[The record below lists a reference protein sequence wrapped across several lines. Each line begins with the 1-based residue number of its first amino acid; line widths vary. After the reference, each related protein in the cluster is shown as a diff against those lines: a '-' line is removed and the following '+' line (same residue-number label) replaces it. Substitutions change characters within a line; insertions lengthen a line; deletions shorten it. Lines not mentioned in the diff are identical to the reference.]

1 MSEVGIQK
9 LLEAGVH
16 FGHQTSRWN
25 PNMRRHIAG
34 EIDGIHIIDLLQTEE
49 MLEDARRFVG
59 ELTSGGGKVLFVGT
73 KKQASGVIE
82 DWAVRSNM
90 PYVTR
95 RWLPG
100 LLTNF
105 NIASARIKRLHELT
119 ELTESG
125 QIDLLPTKE
134 RMNLQAELAKLEFA
148 LGGVREMDRVPDAVF
163 IIDLKSEEIAL
174 REATR
179 LRLPVIAL
187 VDTNCDPGLIDYVV
201 PGNDDAIR
209 SCELVIS
216 TVGEAIEEGA
226 GAWAV
231 IEEKRRA
238 EEQVRREKEEAEKAK
253 REEEERVRRE
263 AIEKEQAEEKARAR
277 AEHQAMAEAQAA
289 KPAPKTHPQ
298 AVPDDPKEAV
308 PEHPQAV
315 VPDHPQAVVPDHPQ
329 AVVPD
334 HPQAVVPDQEPA
346 EEQTKV
352 EEPAAE
358 ELAADEAA
366 EVPKEEAADSAGSEE
381 APDEEVVATEEAP
394 EAEGSEE
401 ESK

>member
-1 MSEVGIQK
+1 MSQVGIQE

-82 DWAVRSNM
+82 DWAARSNM

-100 LLTNF
+100 LLTNY

-134 RMNLQAELAKLEFA
+134 RMNMQAELAKLEFA
-148 LGGVREMDRVPDAVF
+148 LGGVRDMDRVPDAVF
-163 IIDLKSEEIAL
+163 IVDLKAEEIAL

-216 TVGEAIEEGA
+216 TVGEAIEQGA

-238 EEQVRREKEEAEKAK
+238 EEQARREKEEAEKKK

-277 AEHQAMAEAQAA
+277 AEQQAKAEAEAA
-289 KPAPKTHPQ
+289 KPAPKPHPQ
-298 AVPDDPKEAV
+298 AVPDHPQAV
-308 PEHPQAV
+308 PDHPQAV

-334 HPQAVVPDQEPA
+334 HPQAVAPDPEPA
-346 EEQTKV
+346 EE
-352 EEPAAE
+352 EAEAEAPA
-358 ELAADEAA
+358 
-366 EVPKEEAADSAGSEE
+366 EE
-381 APDEEVVATEEAP
+381 APAAAGSDDAEAPAEEVAAEEAP
-394 EAEGSEE
+394 ETESSEE

>member
-1 MSEVGIQK
+1 MSQVGIQK

-82 DWAVRSNM
+82 DWAARSNM

-100 LLTNF
+100 LLTNY

-134 RMNLQAELAKLEFA
+134 RMNMQAELAKLEFA
-148 LGGVREMDRVPDAVF
+148 LGGVRDMDRVPDAVF
-163 IIDLKSEEIAL
+163 IVDLKAEEIAL

-216 TVGEAIEEGA
+216 TVGEAIEQGA

-231 IEEKRRA
+231 IEEKRRV
-238 EEQVRREKEEAEKAK
+238 EEQARREKEEAEKKK

-277 AEHQAMAEAQAA
+277 AEQQAKVEAEAA
-289 KPAPKTHPQ
+289 KPAPKPHPQ
-298 AVPDDPKEAV
+298 A
-308 PEHPQAV
+308 

-329 AVVPD
+329 AVAPD
-334 HPQAVVPDQEPA
+334 HPQAVAPDPEPA
-346 EEQTKV
+346 ADEAKA
-352 EEPAAE
+352 EEPAA
-358 ELAADEAA
+358 DEAKA
-366 EVPKEEAADSAGSEE
+366 EEPVDEEATEPAVAPAESTETDDAPAEEAGS
-381 APDEEVVATEEAP
+381 T
-394 EAEGSEE
+394 EE

>member
-1 MSEVGIQK
+1 MSQVGIQK

-82 DWAVRSNM
+82 DWAARSNM

-100 LLTNF
+100 LLTNY

-134 RMNLQAELAKLEFA
+134 RMNMQAELAKLEFA
-148 LGGVREMDRVPDAVF
+148 LGGVRDMDRVPDAVF
-163 IIDLKSEEIAL
+163 IVDLKAEEIAL

-216 TVGEAIEEGA
+216 TVGEAIEQGA

-231 IEEKRRA
+231 IEEKRRV
-238 EEQVRREKEEAEKAK
+238 EEQARREKEEAEKKK

-277 AEHQAMAEAQAA
+277 AEQQAKVEAEAA
-289 KPAPKTHPQ
+289 KPAPKPHPQ
-298 AVPDDPKEAV
+298 A
-308 PEHPQAV
+308 

-334 HPQAVVPDQEPA
+334 HPQAVAPDPEPA
-346 EEQTKV
+346 ADEAKA
-352 EEPAAE
+352 EEPAA
-358 ELAADEAA
+358 DEATEPAVAPA
-366 EVPKEEAADSAGSEE
+366 ESTETDEAPAEEAGS
-381 APDEEVVATEEAP
+381 T
-394 EAEGSEE
+394 EE

>member
-1 MSEVGIQK
+1 MSQVGIQK

-82 DWAVRSNM
+82 DWAARSNM

-100 LLTNF
+100 LLTNY

-134 RMNLQAELAKLEFA
+134 RMNMQAELAKLEFA
-148 LGGVREMDRVPDAVF
+148 LGGVRDMDRVPDAVF
-163 IIDLKSEEIAL
+163 IVDLKAEEIAL

-216 TVGEAIEEGA
+216 TVGEAIEQGA

-231 IEEKRRA
+231 IEEKRRV
-238 EEQVRREKEEAEKAK
+238 EEQARREKEEAEKKK

-277 AEHQAMAEAQAA
+277 AEQQAKVEAEAA
-289 KPAPKTHPQ
+289 KPAPKPHPQ
-298 AVPDDPKEAV
+298 AVPD
-308 PEHPQAV
+308 HPQAV

-334 HPQAVVPDQEPA
+334 HPQAVAPDPEP
-346 EEQTKV
+346 
-352 EEPAAE
+352 
-358 ELAADEAA
+358 AADEAKA
-366 EVPKEEAADSAGSEE
+366 EEPVDEEATEPAVAPAESTETDEAPAEEAGS
-381 APDEEVVATEEAP
+381 T
-394 EAEGSEE
+394 EE

>member
-1 MSEVGIQK
+1 MSQVGIQK

-82 DWAVRSNM
+82 DWAARSNM

-100 LLTNF
+100 LLTNY

-134 RMNLQAELAKLEFA
+134 RMNMQAELAKLEFA
-148 LGGVREMDRVPDAVF
+148 LGGVRDMDRVPDAVF
-163 IIDLKSEEIAL
+163 IVDLKAEEIAL

-216 TVGEAIEEGA
+216 TVGEAIEQGA

-231 IEEKRRA
+231 IEEKRRV
-238 EEQVRREKEEAEKAK
+238 EEQARREKEEAEKKK

-277 AEHQAMAEAQAA
+277 AEQQAKVEAEAA
-289 KPAPKTHPQ
+289 KPAPKPHPQ
-298 AVPDDPKEAV
+298 AVPD
-308 PEHPQAV
+308 HPQAV

-334 HPQAVVPDQEPA
+334 HPQAVAPDPEP
-346 EEQTKV
+346 
-352 EEPAAE
+352 
-358 ELAADEAA
+358 AADEAKA
-366 EVPKEEAADSAGSEE
+366 EEPVDEEATEPAVAPAESTETDDAPAEEAGS
-381 APDEEVVATEEAP
+381 T
-394 EAEGSEE
+394 EE

>member
-1 MSEVGIQK
+1 MAQVGIQE

-82 DWAVRSNM
+82 EWAGRSGM

-100 LLTNF
+100 LLTNY

-119 ELTESG
+119 ELTDSG
-125 QIDLLPTKE
+125 QIELLPTKE
-134 RMNLQAELAKLEFA
+134 RMNMQAELAKLEFA
-148 LGGVREMDRVPDAVF
+148 LGGVRDMDRVPDAVF
-163 IIDLKSEEIAL
+163 IVDLKAEEIAL

-187 VDTNCDPGLIDYVV
+187 VDSNCDPGNIDYVI

-216 TVGEAIEEGA
+216 TVGEAIEQGA

-231 IEEKRRA
+231 VEEKRRA
-238 EEQVRREKEEAEKAK
+238 EEAARREKEEEERRK
-253 REEEERVRRE
+253 REEEEKARRE

-277 AEHQAMAEAQAA
+277 AEERAKAEAEAA
-289 KPAPKTHPQ
+289 KPAEKPEDKPEEKPHPQ
-298 AVPDDPKEAV
+298 A
-308 PEHPQAV
+308 

-334 HPQAVVPDQEPA
+334 HPQAVTPDHPQAVGADAEPEA
-346 EEQTKV
+346 AA
-352 EEPAAE
+352 EEPAT
-358 ELAADEAA
+358 
-366 EVPKEEAADSAGSEE
+366 
-381 APDEEVVATEEAP
+381 DEEQAAPVEA
-394 EAEGSEE
+394 GTTEE

>member
-1 MSEVGIQK
+1 MSQVGIQK

-82 DWAVRSNM
+82 DWAARSNM

-100 LLTNF
+100 LLTNY

-134 RMNLQAELAKLEFA
+134 RMNMQAELAKLEFA
-148 LGGVREMDRVPDAVF
+148 LGGVRDMDRVPDAVF
-163 IIDLKSEEIAL
+163 IVDLKAEEIAL

-216 TVGEAIEEGA
+216 TVGEAIEQGA

-231 IEEKRRA
+231 IEEKRRV
-238 EEQVRREKEEAEKAK
+238 EEQARREKEEAEKKK

-277 AEHQAMAEAQAA
+277 AEQQAKVEAEAA
-289 KPAPKTHPQ
+289 KPAPKPHPQ
-298 AVPDDPKEAV
+298 AVPD
-308 PEHPQAV
+308 HPQAV

-334 HPQAVVPDQEPA
+334 HPQAVAPDPEP
-346 EEQTKV
+346 
-352 EEPAAE
+352 
-358 ELAADEAA
+358 AADEAKA
-366 EVPKEEAADSAGSEE
+366 EEPVDEEATEPAVAPAESTETDEAPADEAGS
-381 APDEEVVATEEAP
+381 TEE
-394 EAEGSEE
+394 EG
-401 ESK
+401 K

>member
-1 MSEVGIQK
+1 
-9 LLEAGVH
+9 
-16 FGHQTSRWN
+16 
-25 PNMRRHIAG
+25 MRRHIAG

-49 MLEDARRFVG
+49 MLEDARRFAG
-59 ELTSGGGKVLFVGT
+59 ELTSGGGKILFVGT

-82 DWAVRSNM
+82 EWAEKAGM
-90 PYVTR
+90 PFVSR

-100 LLTNF
+100 LLTNY

-134 RMNLQAELAKLEFA
+134 RMNMQAELAKLEFA
-148 LGGVREMDRVPDAVF
+148 LGGVRDMDRVPDAVF
-163 IIDLKSEEIAL
+163 IIDLKAEEIAL

-187 VDTNCDPGLIDYVV
+187 VDSNCDPGNIDYVI

-216 TVGEAIEEGA
+216 TIGEAIEQGA

-238 EEQVRREKEEAEKAK
+238 EEQARREKEEAEKKK
-253 REEEERVRRE
+253 REEEERLRRE
-263 AIEKEQAEEKARAR
+263 AIEKEQAEERAR
-277 AEHQAMAEAQAA
+277 KRAEDQAKAEAEAA
-289 KPAPKTHPQ
+289 KPAEKPHPQ
-298 AVPDDPKEAV
+298 AVPDR
-308 PEHPQAV
+308 PQAV

-334 HPQAVVPDQEPA
+334 HPQAVAPDP
-346 EEQTKV
+346 
-352 EEPAAE
+352 EPAAE
-358 ELAADEAA
+358 EASGPAA
-366 EVPKEEAADSAGSEE
+366 EEAAPEPAEQTEENAEEPAPAEATSGEEE
-381 APDEEVVATEEAP
+381 A
-394 EAEGSEE
+394 
-401 ESK
+401 K

>member
-1 MSEVGIQK
+1 MSQVGIQE

-49 MLEDARRFVG
+49 MLEEARRFVG

-82 DWAVRSNM
+82 DWAGKSNM

-100 LLTNF
+100 LLTNY

-125 QIDLLPTKE
+125 QIELLPTKE
-134 RMNLQAELAKLEFA
+134 RMNMQAELAKLEFA
-148 LGGVREMDRVPDAVF
+148 LGGVRDMDRVPDAVF
-163 IIDLKSEEIAL
+163 IVDLKAEEIAL

-179 LRLPVIAL
+179 LRLPIIAL
-187 VDTNCDPGLIDYVV
+187 VDSNCDPGNIDYVV

-216 TVGEAIEEGA
+216 TVGEAIEQGA

-231 IEEKRRA
+231 IEEKRLVEEEARRQKEA
-238 EEQVRREKEEAEKAK
+238 EEKRK
-253 REEEERVRRE
+253 REEEEKVRRE
-263 AIEKEQAEEKARAR
+263 AIEKEQAEEKAKAR
-277 AEHQAMAEAQAA
+277 AEERAKAEAEAA
-289 KPAPKTHPQ
+289 KPAAPKPHPQ
-298 AVPDDPKEAV
+298 AVK
-308 PEHPQAV
+308 
-315 VPDHPQAVVPDHPQ
+315 PDHPQAVVPDHPQ
-329 AVVPD
+329 AVKPD
-334 HPQAVVPDQEPA
+334 HPQAVVPDHPQAVSPDPEPEA
-346 EEQTKV
+346 AA
-352 EEPAAE
+352 EEPAKTE
-358 ELAADEAA
+358 
-366 EVPKEEAADSAGSEE
+366 EEAAPAEAGG
-381 APDEEVVATEEAP
+381 A
-394 EAEGSEE
+394 EE